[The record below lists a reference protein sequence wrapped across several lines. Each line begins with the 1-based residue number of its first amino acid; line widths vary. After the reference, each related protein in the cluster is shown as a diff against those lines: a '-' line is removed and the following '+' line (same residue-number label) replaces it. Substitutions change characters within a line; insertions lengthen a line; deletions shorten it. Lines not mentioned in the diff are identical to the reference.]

1 MTDAILARAA
11 DGGRITPEE
20 AVALYREAPLEELG
34 AAADAVVRRRYGDDV
49 TYNVNAHLNPT
60 NICVVGCGFCAF
72 AVWTEKDER
81 AYAYSVDQ
89 LVDRAVAAR
98 RAGHHRAPHR
108 RRDDQGVRPPV
119 LRGAVRRSSRPRCR
133 TSR

>member
-1 MTDAILARAA
+1 MVTAHSFKACSGQWPTLARGACGIRWREALVTLARMTDAILSRAA

-20 AVALYREAPLEELG
+20 AATLYRDAPLAALG
-34 AAADAVVRRRYGDDV
+34 AAADAVGRRRYGDVV

-81 AYAYSVDQ
+81 A
-89 LVDRAVAAR
+89 
-98 RAGHHRAPHR
+98 
-108 RRDDQGVRPPV
+108 
-119 LRGAVRRSSRPRCR
+119 
-133 TSR
+133 